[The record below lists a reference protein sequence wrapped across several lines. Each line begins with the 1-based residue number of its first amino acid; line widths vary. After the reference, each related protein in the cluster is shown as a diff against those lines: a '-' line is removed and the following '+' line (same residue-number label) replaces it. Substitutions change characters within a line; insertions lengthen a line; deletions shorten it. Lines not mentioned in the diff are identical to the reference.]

1 MNYMEIADKI
11 KELLQNSIKGKVNCY
26 LTIFGLF
33 EIQVT
38 FSDLTGTITIDD
50 VNFTESVLM
59 YSNEMLARHYL
70 LKIIYAVHEKLF
82 NSPNKK

>member
-11 KELLQNSIKGKVNCY
+11 KELLQNRIKGKVNCY

-38 FSDLTGTITIDD
+38 F
-50 VNFTESVLM
+50 
-59 YSNEMLARHYL
+59 
-70 LKIIYAVHEKLF
+70 
-82 NSPNKK
+82 PN